1 MSGTSFDGV
10 DAAIIKTDGQHY
22 IKRLETSFIKYSNSE
37 KALYQNSI
45 LKNYKKITKVIDNK
59 HKQVIEKIIKK
70 FGKKVDI
77 IGLHGQTFFH
87 NPNSGWTWQYINSE
101 TIMQYFKTNVVS
113 DFRVADINK
122 GGEGAPL
129 VPIFHKNLILQK
141 NLDLPVGVLNIG
153 GVSNITIIKSKNDFL
168 GFDTGPGNGP
178 LDLLMYNRFKIPMDE
193 NGKIANKGHIN
204 NIIKEKTLDLLRK
217 NFQSISFDRNS
228 LDKICL
234 TYMATLNI
242 KDALATL
249 IAIITEIIYIKVKK
263 YNLKKIIVTGGG
275 RKNHV
280 FVKSLQSKFTGK
292 VLVAEDIDLD
302 GDSLEAEAFGYLAV
316 RSILGKS
323 YTFKNT
329 TGVSKNSSGGVL
341 FYYKS

>member
-10 DAAIIKTDGQHY
+10 DAAIIKTDGEHY
-22 IKRLETSFIKYSNSE
+22 IKRIETSFIKYSTRE
-37 KALYQNSI
+37 KDLYQNSI
-45 LKNYKKITKVIDNK
+45 LKNYKKITRLIDNK
-59 HKQVIEKIIKK
+59 HKLVIEKIIKK
-70 FGKKVDI
+70 FDKKVDI

-87 NPNSGWTWQYINSE
+87 NPNSRWTWQYINSKM
-101 TIMQYFKTNVVS
+101 IMLYFKTNIVS

-141 NLDLPVGVLNIG
+141 NFDLPVGVLNIG

-178 LDLLMYNRFKIPMDE
+178 LDLLIYDRLKIAMDK
-193 NGKIANKGHIN
+193 NGSIANKGHIN
-204 NIIKEKTLDLLRK
+204 NKIKKKTLDLFRK
-217 NFQSISFDRNS
+217 KFQTISFDRNS
-228 LDKICL
+228 LDKVCL
-234 TYMATLNI
+234 TYMTSLDI

-249 IAIITEIIYIKVKK
+249 IDIITEIIYVRVKE
-263 YNLKKIIVTGGG
+263 YNLKKIIITGGG

-280 FVKSLQSKFTGK
+280 LVKSLQSKFAAK
-292 VLVAEDIDLD
+292 VMVAEEIDLN
-302 GDSLEAEAFGYLAV
+302 GDSLEAEAFAYLAV
-316 RSILGKS
+316 RSILGKP

-329 TGVSKNSSGGVL
+329 TGVKKSSSGGVL
-341 FYYKS
+341 FYYKG

>member
-22 IKRLETSFIKYSNSE
+22 IKRIETSFIKYSSNE
-37 KALYQNSI
+37 KALYQSSI

-59 HKQVIEKIIKK
+59 HKQVIKKILKK
-70 FGKKVDI
+70 FGNKVDI

-87 NPNSGWTWQYINSE
+87 YPNRRWTWQYINSKK
-101 TIMQYFKTNVVS
+101 IMCYFKTNVVS

-141 NLDLPVGVLNIG
+141 NFDLPVGVLNIG
-153 GVSNITIIKSKNDFL
+153 GVSNITIIKNKNNFL

-178 LDLLMYNRFKIPMDE
+178 LDLLVYNKLKVSMDK
-193 NGKIANKGHIN
+193 NGSIANRGRIN
-204 NIIKEKTLDLLRK
+204 NKIKEKTLGLFKK
-217 NFQSISFDRNS
+217 NFQTISFDRNS

-234 TYMATLNI
+234 TYVASLDI

-249 IAIITEIIYIKVKK
+249 VEIITEIIYLKVKE
-263 YNLKKIIVTGGG
+263 YNLKKIIITGGG
-275 RKNHV
+275 RKNQA
-280 FVKSLQSKFTGK
+280 FIKSLQSKFTAN
-292 VLVAEDIDLD
+292 VLLAEDINID

-316 RSILGKS
+316 RSILGIP

-329 TGVSKNSSGGVL
+329 TGVSKTSSGGVL
-341 FYYKS
+341 FYYKG

>member
-22 IKRLETSFIKYSNSE
+22 IRRIETSYIKYSKRE
-37 KALYQNSI
+37 KNLYQSSI
-45 LKNYKKITKVIDNK
+45 LKNYKKITSLIDNK
-59 HKQVIEKIIKK
+59 HKLVIEKIIKK

-87 NPNSGWTWQYINSE
+87 NPNSRWTWQYINSK
-101 TIMQYFKTNVVS
+101 TIMRYFKTNVVS
-113 DFRVADINK
+113 DFRVADMNR

-141 NLDLPVGVLNIG
+141 NFDLPVGVLNIG

-178 LDLLMYNRFKIPMDE
+178 LDLLVYNRLKISIDK
-193 NGKIANKGHIN
+193 NGSIANKGHIN
-204 NIIKEKTLDLLRK
+204 NTLKKKTLDLLRK
-217 NFQSISFDRNS
+217 NFQTKSFDRNS
-228 LDKICL
+228 LDKVCL
-234 TYMATLNI
+234 TYMTSLDI

-249 IAIITEIIYIKVKK
+249 IAVITEIIYIRVKE
-263 YNLKKIIVTGGG
+263 YNLKKIIITGGG

-280 FVKSLQSKFTGK
+280 LVKSLQSKFAAK
-292 VLVAEDIDLD
+292 ILIAEEIDLD
-302 GDSLEAEAFGYLAV
+302 GDSLEAEAFAYLAV
-316 RSILGKS
+316 RSILGKP

-329 TGVSKNSSGGVL
+329 TGVSKSSSGGVL
-341 FYYKS
+341 FNYRD

>member
-10 DAAIIKTDGQHY
+10 DAAIIKTDGQHF
-22 IKRLETSFIKYSNSE
+22 IKRLETSFIKYSISE
-37 KALYQNSI
+37 KALYQNAI

-59 HKQVIEKIIKK
+59 HKQVIEKILKK

-87 NPNSGWTWQYINSE
+87 NPDSAWTWQYINAKN
-101 TIMQYFKTNVVS
+101 IMQHFKTNVVS

-153 GVSNITIIKSKNDFL
+153 GVSNITIIKSKNDFM

-178 LDLLMYNRFKIPMDE
+178 LDLLMYNRLKISMDK
-193 NGKIANKGHIN
+193 NGSIANKGSIDN
-204 NIIKEKTLDLLRK
+204 EIKKKTLDLYNK
-217 NFQSISFDRNS
+217 NIQTTSFDRNS
-228 LDKICL
+228 LDKVCL
-234 TYMATLNI
+234 TYMASLDT

-249 IAIITEIIYIKVKK
+249 INIITEIIYIKVKE

-275 RKNHV
+275 RKNQV
-280 FVKSLQSKFTGK
+280 LVKSLQSKFAAK
-292 VLVAEDIDLD
+292 VLLAEDIDLD

-341 FYYKS
+341 FYYKD

>member
-45 LKNYKKITKVIDNK
+45 LNNYKKITNAVDKK
-59 HKQVIEKIIKK
+59 HKRVIEKIIKK

-87 NPNSGWTWQYINSE
+87 NPNSRWSWQYINSKK
-101 TIMQYFKTNVVS
+101 IMRYFKTNVVS
-113 DFRVADINK
+113 DFRIADINK

-129 VPIFHKNLILQK
+129 VPIFHRNLILQK

-178 LDLLMYNRFKIPMDE
+178 LDLLIYNRLKILIDK
-193 NGKIANKGHIN
+193 NGDIANKGYIN
-204 NIIKEKTLDLLRK
+204 SKIKEKTIDLFSK
-217 NFQSISFDRNS
+217 NFQTISFDRNS
-228 LDKICL
+228 LDRICL
-234 TYMATLNI
+234 TYMASLNI

-249 IAIITEIIYIKVKK
+249 IDIITEIIYLKIKE

-275 RKNHV
+275 RKNLV
-280 FVKSLQSKFTGK
+280 FVKSLQSKFAAK
-292 VLVAEDIDLD
+292 VLVAENIDLD
-302 GDSLEAEAFGYLAV
+302 GDSLEAEAFAYLAV

-329 TGVSKNSSGGVL
+329 TGISKSSSGGIL
-341 FYYKS
+341 FYYRG

>member
-10 DAAIIKTDGQHY
+10 DAAIIKTDGQHF
-22 IKRLETSFIKYSNSE
+22 IKRLETSFVKYSNSE
-37 KALYQNSI
+37 KVLYQNSI
-45 LKNYKKITKVIDNK
+45 LKNYKKIRNVIDNK
-59 HKQVIEKIIKK
+59 HKQVIENIIKK
-70 FGKKVDI
+70 FGKNVDI

-87 NPNSGWTWQYINSE
+87 NPNSGWTWQYINSKK
-101 TIMQYFKTNVVS
+101 IMRYFKTNVVS

-153 GVSNITIIKSKNDFL
+153 GVSNITIVKSKDDFL

-178 LDLLMYNRFKIPMDE
+178 LDLLMYSRLKISMDK
-193 NGKIANKGHIN
+193 NGSIANKGSIN
-204 NIIKEKTLDLLRK
+204 NKIKEQTIDLYRK
-217 NFQSISFDRNS
+217 NIQTASFDRNS
-228 LDKICL
+228 LDKVCL
-234 TYMATLNI
+234 TYMASLDI

-249 IAIITEIIYIKVKK
+249 IAIITEIIYIKVKE

-280 FVKSLQSKFTGK
+280 LVKSLQGKFSAK

-302 GDSLEAEAFGYLAV
+302 GDSLEAEAFAYLAV
-316 RSILGKS
+316 RSILGIP

-329 TGVSKNSSGGVL
+329 TGVSKSSSGGVL
-341 FYYKS
+341 LYYKG